1 MSYYFSNNCE
11 PRAFWIATGSNDII
25 GEILKTVEEPIY
37 ESLRS
42 LLQGRTV
49 TAYIDTNVIYPQ
61 IKEKPS
67 SVFSFLLATGYLKS
81 VKTEVSFNG
90 DYMCELSIPNREIT
104 YVYNKEILERMSPMI
119 PQATAID
126 IQVALYTGNSAEL
139 KKKLEKLLLQSV
151 SFYDVAKENF
161 YHGFMLGLCA
171 IMDNRYEIS
180 SNRESGEG
188 RFDICMEPKKK
199 GLPASISS
207 GFYRNHAEIVS
218 IFFAISDILSKNTEL
233 KGRTI

>member
-1 MSYYFSNNCE
+1 
-11 PRAFWIATGSNDII
+11 
-25 GEILKTVEEPIY
+25 
-37 ESLRS
+37 
-42 LLQGRTV
+42 
-49 TAYIDTNVIYPQ
+49 
-61 IKEKPS
+61 
-67 SVFSFLLATGYLKS
+67 
-81 VKTEVSFNG
+81 
-90 DYMCELSIPNREIT
+90 MCELSIPNREIT

-171 IMDNRYEIS
+171 TMDNRYEIS

-207 GFYRNHAEIVS
+207 GFHRNHAEIVS